1 MSTPLRVLIVD
12 DHPIVRRGIREILK
26 EDSDIEAVG
35 EATNPSE
42 ALMQLRARAWSVV
55 LLDIGLTGRGGL
67 ELLKELRTEFP
78 TLPVLVLSTYSEEQY
93 AIRALRAGA
102 AGYLAKNTAPDQL
115 LAAVRRVVTGGRYIS
130 TSVAERLAAELM
142 VDRSRPLHETL
153 SDREFDVFKRI
164 GAGMTVS
171 QIANALALSVKTVS
185 GYRANI
191 VAKTGLANNASI
203 MKYVL
208 DHRLLD

>member
-67 ELLKELRTEFP
+67 ELIKELRTEFP